1 MSTQDEPVEPDDP
14 SEEPAAEQ
22 PEADEPEQA
31 EPQPAEP
38 QPKPG
43 EAAEP
48 AGQPTEKPKDAPDLD
63 LGRVVEEQAKAARI
77 ENEKIREQV
86 SNVNMHFY
94 ADVNAT
100 GAQFGVLD
108 DGERRAG
115 GQRKVTGKLA
125 AAEVEAIVSTYA
137 EPECFADTVAKLQRD
152 RVVIIEGRP
161 GLGRR
166 AGAISLLRRVTRE
179 QIVVLS
185 PLSSPQ
191 QLTERTYEQ
200 AKGYL
205 VLDQV
210 RERVRADLEFSW
222 SSLRQQVQAAG
233 AFLVITNDYVGVA
246 AGAIA
251 RVPWACPPV
260 ADVLRAHLAG
270 RADLEEVVTCVLATL
285 PEDASLAK
293 VVALAAMIRDEGL
306 TVEEALRKQDES
318 AERQVREWFAGG
330 PSQRELHAVTAACF
344 LAGTDVRTYETLLE
358 LLHEIMARRVEGR
371 TARSELRRRDT
382 SIFGEREAR
391 LHDTSLIVMSDL
403 PWRGGTI
410 QRIGFKE
417 PAYRRYVLAVLWRT
431 QTIHFWNA
439 VREWLDAAVA
449 TDAGDVTAISS
460 GLAWLACCSVDEVQ
474 RSFLERWSKGDIGLP
489 GQIMT
494 AYVLWLLCHRDG
506 LEPVALDTAVRWAQD
521 KSPQRR
527 WTAAVALGGELGM
540 FFPADAVNGLWQ
552 LGSQTRDEL
561 LFTVS
566 CIAMS
571 NLFATLRDDEH
582 GDPTIVLGLLEKKMT
597 SFGTGD
603 GRRPG
608 KRPMPWNQLMHLRE
622 LTMLMTLSVLSAR
635 SFRTNRPAVAEYLYT
650 DPDRMAQIARI
661 WAGVLVYRPLR
672 WEAFA
677 ALRSALHALRDISEN
692 PPETARAF
700 GLALAAALPTSERE
714 AFHDTFVRVDERL
727 RKGRREPLAEV
738 LVACLEAIA
747 VKIRSRGAR

>member
-1 MSTQDEPVEPDDP
+1 MTTETA
-14 SEEPAAEQ
+14 SEEAADEAAEEAAPAE
-22 PEADEPEQA
+22 PEPAEPTEPAEPPADEPKE
-31 EPQPAEP
+31 
-38 QPKPG
+38 
-43 EAAEP
+43 
-48 AGQPTEKPKDAPDLD
+48 TPDLD
-63 LGRVVEEQAKAARI
+63 LGRVVEDRARATHA
-77 ENEKIREQV
+77 ESEKIREQV

-94 ADVNAT
+94 SEVNAT

-115 GQRKVTGKLA
+115 GQRKVTGKLS
-125 AAEVEAIVSTYA
+125 AAEIDAITSTYA
-137 EPECFADTVAKLQRD
+137 EPECFPDTVAKLQQD
-152 RVVIIEGRP
+152 RVVVIEGRP

-166 AGAISLLRRVTRE
+166 AGAISLLRRVTRGE
-179 QIVVLS
+179 IVVLS
-185 PLSSPQ
+185 PLNTPQ
-191 QLTERTYEQ
+191 QLAERVYEA

-210 RERVRADLEFSW
+210 RERGRADVEFSW
-222 SSLRQQVQAAG
+222 SSLRQHVDAAK

-246 AGAIA
+246 AGSIA
-251 RVPWACPPV
+251 RVPWSCPPV
-260 ADVLRAHLAG
+260 AEVLRAHLAG
-270 RADLEEVVTCVLATL
+270 HPDLEQIVAAVLASL
-285 PEDASLAK
+285 PEDASPAK
-293 VVALAAMIRDEGL
+293 VAALAARIRDEGL
-306 TVEEALRKQDES
+306 TVDEALRKQDES
-318 AERQVREWFAGG
+318 AQRQVREWFAGG

-358 LLHEIMARRVEGR
+358 LLHEIMAQRVEGR
-371 TARSELRRRDT
+371 TARAELRRRDA

-391 LHDTSLIVMSDL
+391 LHDTSLIVMSDV

-410 QRIGFKE
+410 QRIEFKE
-417 PAYRRYVLAVLWRT
+417 PAYRRYVLAVLWRS

-474 RSFLERWSKGDIGLP
+474 RSYLDRWSTGAIGLP

-506 LEPVALDTAVRWAQD
+506 LEPVALETAVRWAQD
-521 KSPQRR
+521 KVAARR

-540 FFPADAVNGLWQ
+540 YFPSDAVNRLWQ
-552 LGSQTRDEL
+552 LGSQTRDDV

-566 CIAMS
+566 CIAMA
-571 NLFATLRDDEH
+571 NLFTTLRDDEH
-582 GDPTIVLGLLEKKMT
+582 GDPSIVLGLLEKKMA

-608 KRPMPWNQLMHLRE
+608 KGPMPWTQLVHLRD
-622 LTMLMTLSVLSAR
+622 LTMLMTLSVVRTR
-635 SFRTNRPAVAEYLYT
+635 SFRTARPAIAEYLYT
-650 DPDRMAQIARI
+650 DQDRMEQIARI

-677 ALRSALHALRDISEN
+677 ALRAALHALPDISKE
-692 PPETARAF
+692 PSETARAF
-700 GLALAAALPTSERE
+700 GRALAAALPTSERE
-714 AFHDTFVRVDERL
+714 AFQDTFIRVDERI

-747 VKIRSRGAR
+747 VKIRPEGRR